1 MKQPQSAANHTA
13 ITPLQ
18 HFVWLPLSLIML
30 LSVLTYGVITIVKGT
45 FTNSSLL
52 LLGTVILAIIP
63 GMLARKYALTLQDR
77 LIRTEETLRYFML
90 TNKQIDPRITVDQL
104 IALRFASDQ
113 EFVALV
119 EKAAN
124 ENLSKQDIKQ
134 AIQNW
139 RADYHRV

>member
-13 ITPLQ
+13 VTTLQ
-18 HFVWLPLSLIML
+18 HFVWLPLGMIML
-30 LSVLTYGVITIVKGT
+30 LSVLTYVVITIVKGT
-45 FTNSSLL
+45 FAISSLL

-90 TNKQIDPRITVDQL
+90 TNKQIDPRITVDQF
-104 IALRFASDQ
+104 IALRFASDK

-124 ENLSKQDIKQ
+124 ENLSKQDIKL